1 MTTSRCPIC
10 ASEALSTIYTIAPDY
25 ITGSVFQVRKCNNCE
40 TAFTT
45 PKPSDLSQF
54 YPEKYRRYN
63 PIILNVLKT
72 FYNLRSAKW
81 ANGFKSPGVVFE
93 MGCGDGIMLNSMRR
107 YGWKVFGN
115 ERTLGAA
122 HFARHQLNIPIFVGG
137 LESLSPVPIAD
148 LIILFQVLEHLED
161 PIKTLKQLNPLLKP
175 NGKLIIGVPNFG
187 GWQAKI
193 GGAKWL
199 HLDVPRHLFHF
210 SPQSLQYCLNE
221 SGFAITQIS
230 YKSFEHDPYG
240 WSQSILNL
248 LFKQHNLLTRFLMR
262 LDKPSPAIIIHLVLA
277 AALGI
282 LFLPISILSW
292 LFHSGAILEV
302 TAEKVKSEEQKPVSV
317 L

>member
-1 MTTSRCPIC
+1 MTTSKCPIC
-10 ASEALSTIYTIAPDY
+10 TSASLSTIHTIAPDY
-25 ITGSVFQVRKCNNCE
+25 ITGSVFQIQKCNNCK

-63 PIILNVLKT
+63 PIVLNVLKAL
-72 FYNLRSAKW
+72 YNLRSAKW
-81 ANGFKSPGVVFE
+81 SNGFKSPGVAIE
-93 MGCGDGIMLNSMRR
+93 MGCGDGVMLHSLRTH
-107 YGWKVFGN
+107 GWKVFGN

-122 HFARHQLNIPIFVGG
+122 NFARHKLNIPIFVGG
-137 LESLSPVPIAD
+137 IESLNPTPIAD

-175 NGKLIIGVPNFG
+175 AGKLIIGVPNFG

-221 SGFAITQIS
+221 SGFAIAQVS

-248 LFKQHNLLTRFLMR
+248 FFKQHNLLTRFLMR
-262 LDKPSPAIIIHLVLA
+262 LEKPSIAIIIHLALA
-277 AALGI
+277 ALLGI
-282 LFLPISILSW
+282 LCLPISILSW
-292 LFHSGAILEV
+292 LFHSGAIIEV
-302 TAEKVKSEEQKPVSV
+302 TAEKVKLVEQS
-317 L
+317 

>member
-1 MTTSRCPIC
+1 MTTSKCPIC

-25 ITGSVFQVRKCNNCE
+25 ITGSVFQVQKCNNCGA
-40 TAFTT
+40 AFTT
-45 PKPSDLSQF
+45 PRPSDLSPF

-63 PIILNVLKT
+63 PIILNILKT
-72 FYNLRSAKW
+72 FYNMRAAKW
-81 ANGFKSPGVVFE
+81 SRNFKLPGVVFE
-93 MGCGDGIMLNSMRR
+93 MGCGDGIMLNSLRL
-107 YGWKVFGN
+107 YGWQIFGN

-122 HFARHQLNIPIFVGG
+122 HFARHQLNVPIFVGG
-137 LESLSPVPIAD
+137 LDSLSPTPIAD

-161 PIKTLKQLNPLLKP
+161 PLKTLKQLNPLLKP

-210 SPQSLQYCLNE
+210 SPESLQYCLNE
-221 SGFAITQIS
+221 SGFAITQVS

-248 LFKQHNLLTRFLMR
+248 LFRKHNLLTRFLMQ
-262 LDKPSPAIIIHLVLA
+262 LEKLHIAIIVHLILA
-277 AALGI
+277 TLIGI
-282 LFLPISILSW
+282 LFLPISVLSW
-292 LFHSGAILEV
+292 FFHSGAIIEV
-302 TAEKVKSEEQKPVSV
+302 TAEKVKSME
-317 L
+317 